1 MGRWLAY
8 VAAGLGGGL
17 LGFATAAL
25 GTGAGRDLLVRSGLD
40 WANRALAGSLSVAR
54 VEGSFTRGLVVRDL
68 VLADSSG
75 AAVVR
80 LPEAE
85 LRYRLRD
92 LLSGRIVLG
101 RLRLASPE
109 VNLIEDRQG
118 RYTLERVLRLDQPG
132 SSGRRPLIAFRDVD
146 IRDGAVRIRSAAPA
160 GAGASSERTITGLH
174 ARLAYLRLSSPL
186 PGEQSVRADLDALEA
201 TFSEPALALRG
212 ARGRIELAGDS
223 LVLDLDEARLPATAA
238 SLKGTVRWPADT
250 LLFDLEAKASRFATE
265 DLRWLVPAL
274 PRGLSGRGQAAIHST
289 SGDVLEV
296 RLSDLAVSGRGGGG
310 SLRGTLALVLGPG
323 SHRSLLPTDLETENF
338 DLEYVRPLLDTLPL
352 AGRLSGRLRAT
363 GPEERLSVAVD
374 WTFRDS
380 LVAGWP
386 ASRLVGDGVV
396 SLHVPGDVVFQQF
409 AVREAQLDLGT
420 VRRLVPIGLAGRLDA
435 AGTLTGPWR
444 EVAFSGT
451 IRHQDAPLAPTRAR
465 GVLRWDGRSE
475 PIGLWADLS
484 LDSLALDG
492 LRSSFP
498 VLGIQGAFGG
508 DVRVSGTL
516 DSLDL
521 EAHLAGAGGAFHVRG
536 ALFAGARAWGARTL
550 AVEFRGLDLHAL
562 APAWPASSLRGQ
574 LRARFRL
581 DSALAPQAA
590 GRLDLSA
597 SRLAG
602 VALDS
607 LSSRFRLAD
616 SSLSLDTLVLAA
628 PELLLEAAGAVGLGA
643 ERTDTL
649 TAWARTDSLGVLE
662 PLLQWLNPALASR
675 ERAPSG
681 TVEARAL
688 LVGSVSRYT
697 VRLDLRSPALRW
709 GPVLVR
715 SASLSTGW
723 RAGDHR
729 LDLDVTAD
737 SAGWERFAV
746 SALEARAAGRSDS
759 LTWFTR
765 GRWGEHAAWIAG
777 GQLVSEDA
785 RTVVTVDS
793 LGVLLPSEAWFLDR
807 GSRLA
812 VTDSAVVVDST
823 ALTSASGGGRL
834 SVAGALPR
842 SGSAE
847 LRVALEH
854 LPLPDLWAAWQAD
867 PRDIDG
873 ALSGTLRLT
882 GTAAAPSMEGR
893 LALQQL
899 AFRGFRAPYLD
910 GEFHY
915 ADERLGGQ
923 FALWQSGER
932 VLAISLDLP
941 FNLALSG
948 APPQRRR
955 PGPLAIRVR
964 ADSVDLGF
972 VEAMVPV
979 ARQTGGRLSADFG
992 VAGTWER
999 PQLTGTI
1006 AVREG
1011 AATFPALGVRHQALY
1026 ARLRLVGDT
1035 IRVDTLSL
1043 RSGDGVAVVE
1053 GFVRLAELTRP
1064 LLNLSIRA
1072 DNFRMM
1078 DVRDYLSFTASGA
1091 VSLKGPVYGAVLTG
1105 SGTVPRGVLS
1115 FTDLIAKQVISLED
1129 TRYADIIDTSWVR
1142 RQGLGEAFENRFLDS
1157 LRMDS
1162 LVLAM
1167 GSDVWLRSSEA
1178 NIQLAGRLTVS
1189 KLAGRYRLDGTLETP
1204 RGTYRLPLTSGVTS
1218 EFVVTRGQ
1226 LQYFGTPDLN
1236 AAVDIEARHAVRQRD
1251 QNVTVTVHIGGTLY
1265 TPRLSF
1271 SSDIRP
1277 PISETEI
1284 ISLLLFGTSSLQALA
1299 DNAGNAALL
1308 RSTMSRLAASRL
1320 AGAVSGQLERSLIT
1334 DLGIPLDF
1342 VQIRPGESMG
1352 GGGAG
1357 PLTGMEIALGKQVSL
1372 FGLPMFVTASPRICP
1387 QQTLGVD
1394 LGASAEL
1401 RLGSQWLLAASRD
1414 PVGSCGFVAPLGLP
1428 VRYQLGLDLL
1438 WERSY

>member
-1 MGRWLAY
+1 MGLWLASL
-8 VAAGLGGGL
+8 AAGLGGGL
-17 LGFATAAL
+17 MGFATAAL
-25 GTGAGRDLLVRSGLD
+25 GTKAGRDLLVRAGLD
-40 WANRALAGSLSVAR
+40 LANRALAGSLTVSR
-54 VEGSFTRGLVVRDL
+54 VGGSFTRGLLVRDL

-75 AAVVR
+75 AVVVR
-80 LPEAE
+80 LPQAE
-85 LRYRLRD
+85 LRYRLPD

-101 RLRLASPE
+101 QLRLLDPE
-109 VNLIEDRQG
+109 VALIEDRQG
-118 RYTLERVLRLDQPG
+118 RFTLERVLRLDQPG
-132 SSGRRPLIAFRDVD
+132 SRGPRPLIAFRDVD
-146 IRDGAVRIRSAAPA
+146 IRGGTVRIRQAAHAAARAPN
-160 GAGASSERTITGLH
+160 ERTVTGLN

-186 PGEQSVRADLDALEA
+186 PGEQSVRGDLNALEA
-201 TFSEPALALRG
+201 AISEPALALRG
-212 ARGRIELAGDS
+212 ARGRVELINDS
-223 LVLDLDEARLPATAA
+223 LILDLQEVRLGATVA

-250 LLFDLEAKASRFATE
+250 LLFDLEARASRLATE
-265 DLRWLVPAL
+265 DLQWLL
-274 PRGLSGRGQAAIHST
+274 PELPPGLRGSGKAAIRSP

-296 RLSDLAVSGRGGGG
+296 RLSDLALSGRRGGG
-310 SLRGTLALVLGPG
+310 SLRGTLGLILGPG
-323 SHRSLLPTDLETENF
+323 THRTLLPTDLEAENL
-338 DLEYVRPLLDTLPL
+338 DLEYVRPFLDTLPI
-352 AGRLSGRLRAT
+352 AGRLSGRLKAA

-386 ASRLVGDGVV
+386 VSHVVGDGVV
-396 SLHVPGDVVFQQF
+396 SLRVPGDVVFQHF
-409 AVREAQLDLGT
+409 ALREAQLDLGT
-420 VRRLVPIGLAGRLDA
+420 VRRLAPIGLVGRLDA

-465 GVLRWDGRSE
+465 GVVRWDGRSE

-498 VLGIQGAFGG
+498 VLGVGGALGG
-508 DVRVSGTL
+508 DLRVSGNL
-516 DSLDL
+516 DSLNL
-521 EAHLAGAGGAFHVRG
+521 EAHLAGPGGAFQARG
-536 ALFAGARAWGARTL
+536 ALFFSGSAWGARTL
-550 AVEFRGLDLHAL
+550 EVEFSGLDLEAL
-562 APAWPASSLRGQ
+562 KPAWPPSSLRGR
-574 LRARFRL
+574 LRGHFRL

-590 GRLDLSA
+590 GRLDLA
-597 SRLAG
+597 GSRLAG

-607 LSSRFRLAD
+607 LTSRFRLAD
-616 SSLSLDTLVLAA
+616 SSLSVDTLVLAA
-628 PELLLEAAGAVGLGA
+628 PELLLEAGGAVGLGA
-643 ERTDTL
+643 ERADTL
-649 TAWARTDSLGVLE
+649 KAWARTDSLGVLE
-662 PLLQWLNPALASR
+662 PLLRWLNPALASR
-675 ERAPSG
+675 QRAPSG
-681 TVEARAL
+681 TVEASATV
-688 LVGSVSRYT
+688 VGSVSRHAL
-697 VRLDLRSPALRW
+697 RLSLRSPALLW
-709 GPVLVR
+709 GPVRLR
-715 SASLSTGW
+715 AASLSSRWRTGEN
-723 RAGDHR
+723 A
-729 LDLDVTAD
+729 LDLEVSAD

-746 SALEARAAGRSDS
+746 SALEARAAGRRDS
-759 LTWFTR
+759 LEWFTR

-777 GQLVSEDA
+777 GRLAGEDA
-785 RTVVTVDS
+785 GTVVAVDS
-793 LGVLLPSEAWFLDR
+793 LAVLLPSEVWFLDR

-812 VTDSAVVVDST
+812 LRDSAVVLDSMT
-823 ALTSASGGGRL
+823 LTSASGGGRL
-834 SVAGALPR
+834 AVAGALPR

-847 LRVALEH
+847 LRLALEH
-854 LPLPDLWAAWQAD
+854 LPLQDLWAAWQGD

-882 GTAAAPSMEGR
+882 GTAAAPSMQGR
-893 LALQQL
+893 LALQQF

-910 GEFHY
+910 GEFRY
-915 ADERLGGQ
+915 EGERLGGQ

-941 FNLALSG
+941 VNLALSG

-992 VAGTWER
+992 VAGTWEH
-999 PQLTGTI
+999 PQLTGTV
-1006 AVREG
+1006 AVRDG

-1026 ARLRLVGDT
+1026 GRLRLVGDT
-1035 IRVDTLSL
+1035 IRVDSLSL
-1043 RSGDGVAVVE
+1043 RSGDGLAVVH

-1064 LLNLSIRA
+1064 LLDLSIRA

-1091 VSLKGPVYGAVLTG
+1091 VTLKGPVYGAVLTG

-1129 TRYADIIDTSWVR
+1129 TRYADIVDTSWVR

-1162 LVLAM
+1162 LVLTM
-1167 GSDVWLRSSEA
+1167 GSDVWMRSSEA

-1189 KLAGRYRLDGTLETP
+1189 KQAGRYRLDGTLETP

-1236 AAVDIEARHAVRQRD
+1236 AAVDIEARHVVRQRD
-1251 QNVTVTVHIGGTLY
+1251 QNVGVTVHIGGTLY
-1265 TPRLSF
+1265 TPRLTF

-1284 ISLLLFGTSSLQALA
+1284 ISLLLFGTSSFQALA
-1299 DNAGNAALL
+1299 ENAGNAALL
-1308 RSTMSRLAASRL
+1308 RTTMSRLAASRL

-1342 VQIRPGESMG
+1342 VQIRPGEGIG

-1357 PLTGMEIALGKQVSL
+1357 PLAGMEIALGKQVSL

-1387 QQTLGVD
+1387 QQALGVD